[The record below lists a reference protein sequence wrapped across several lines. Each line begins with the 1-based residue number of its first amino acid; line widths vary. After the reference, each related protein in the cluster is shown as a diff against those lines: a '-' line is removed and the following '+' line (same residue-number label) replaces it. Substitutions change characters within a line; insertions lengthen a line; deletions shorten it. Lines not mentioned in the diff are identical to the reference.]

1 MKEMTF
7 IDQIKWIVVSF
18 LIVFPLIFLG
28 GVHVGPLSV
37 RLVVAYGLLGYV
49 LWRGNTDYLP
59 TRGIQLYFI
68 YIAVYLFI
76 NLLNLT
82 AFNAV
87 FVKDLIA
94 VHFVSCI
101 AIYAFPRIFKTES
114 SIRGAYIVIAFG
126 FLLDAFTT
134 FLQYKNS
141 PLGWTIGMAINPTQ
155 MDELS
160 EIQSTLENAEDF
172 RRAIL
177 AGIMGNAVGNG
188 YFIATMLPVMT
199 YAIWDKFKLKTLW
212 SFAMFALIALCI
224 YYIQQRMA
232 LVVAVAYLFAIITLK
247 KTSLVT
253 KILFPAVAIIVIA
266 LYINDIQNYD
276 YSKWG
281 RLVSTE
287 DELRSSTLTVLDS
300 FISNP
305 QRLFIG
311 HNQNITEEDYIIYHT
326 LGHNS
331 FTDTLRLGGIF
342 LFLTYVVLFYYL
354 CKTLVGI
361 ILFSRQ
367 KEDFRTMGMALG
379 CLCYMLYS
387 QTHSTGVQSGS
398 IVYWTLYMLTIQS
411 HRVKCEALEEVAGQE
426 EEDYIEDKAL

>member
-1 MKEMTF
+1 MEEKTF
-7 IDQIKWIVVSF
+7 IDRLKWIVVSF
-18 LIVFPLIFLG
+18 LIVFPLLFLG

-37 RLVVAYGLLGYV
+37 RIIVAYGILGYV
-49 LWRGNTDYLP
+49 LWRGRTDYLP

-68 YIAVYLFI
+68 YVAVYIFV

-101 AIYAFPRIFKTES
+101 AIYAFPRIFKTKA
-114 SIRGAYIVIAFG
+114 SIRGAYVVIAFG

-199 YAIWDKFKLKTLW
+199 YAIWDKFRLKTLW
-212 SFAMFALIALCI
+212 SFAMFVVIAICI
-224 YYIQQRMA
+224 YFIQQRMA
-232 LVVAVAYLFAIITLK
+232 LVVAAAYIFAIITLK
-247 KTSLVT
+247 KTTTVT
-253 KILFPAVAIIVIA
+253 RILFPALSIIIIA

-287 DELRSSTLTVLDS
+287 DNIRSGTLTVLDS

-305 QRLFIG
+305 QDLLIG
-311 HNQNITEEDYIIYHT
+311 HNQNITEEDSIIFHT

-342 LFLTYVVLFYYL
+342 LLVTYIALFYYL
-354 CKTLVGI
+354 CKTLIGI
-361 ILFSRQ
+361 IIFSRRE
-367 KEDFRTMGMALG
+367 EDFRTMGMALG

-398 IVYWTLYMLTIQS
+398 IIYWTLYMLTIQS
-411 HRVKCEALEEVAGQE
+411 HRVKYEALEEIAGQE
-426 EEDYIEDKAL
+426 EEDYIENSTL

>member
-1 MKEMTF
+1 MEEKTF
-7 IDQIKWIVVSF
+7 IDRLKWIVVSF
-18 LIVFPLIFLG
+18 LIVFPLLFLG

-37 RLVVAYGLLGYV
+37 RLIVAYGILGYV
-49 LWRGNTDYLP
+49 LWRGRTDYLP

-68 YIAVYLFI
+68 YVAVYIFV

-199 YAIWDKFKLKTLW
+199 YAIWDKFRLKTLW
-212 SFAMFALIALCI
+212 SFAMFVVIAICI
-224 YYIQQRMA
+224 YFIQQRMA
-232 LVVAVAYLFAIITLK
+232 LVVAAAYIFAIITLK
-247 KTSLVT
+247 KTTTVT
-253 KILFPAVAIIVIA
+253 RILFPAVVIIIIA

-281 RLVSTE
+281 RLANTE
-287 DELRSSTLTVLDS
+287 DELRYSTLSILDKFLS
-300 FISNP
+300 DP
-305 QRLFIG
+305 KQTLLG
-311 HNQNITEEDYIIYHT
+311 YNQINSEEDKTLFFI
-326 LGHNS
+326 LGHNT
-331 FTDTLRLGGIF
+331 FTDSLRLGGIF
-342 LFLTYVVLFYYL
+342 LLMTYIVLFFYL
-354 CKTLVGI
+354 CKTLIEIV
-361 ILFSRQ
+361 LFSRQ
-367 KEDFRTMGMALG
+367 EEDYRTMGMAVG
-379 CLCYMLYS
+379 CLCFMLYS

-398 IVYWTLYMLTIQS
+398 IMFWTLYMLTIQS
-411 HRVKCEALEEVAGQE
+411 HRVKCEALEEKELE
-426 EEDYIEDKAL
+426 ENEQASF

>member
-1 MKEMTF
+1 MKET
-7 IDQIKWIVVSF
+7 IIYDLLKWIGISF
-18 LIVFPLIFLG
+18 LVVFTFMFLG

-37 RLVVAYGLLGYV
+37 RLLVAYGLLGYV
-49 LWRGNTDYLP
+49 LWRGSTDYLP

-68 YIAVYLFI
+68 YIAVYLFV

-82 AFNAV
+82 AFTSV

-94 VHFVSCI
+94 VHFISCI
-101 AIYAFPRIFKTES
+101 AIFAFPRIFKTEA
-114 SIRGAYIVIAFG
+114 SIRGAYIVLAFG

-134 FLQYKNS
+134 FLQYNNS
-141 PLGWTIGMAINPTQ
+141 PLGWTIGMFINPTQ
-155 MDELS
+155 MDELE
-160 EIQSTLENAEDF
+160 EIQSTLDNAEDF

-212 SFAMFALIALCI
+212 SFAMFGIVAVCI

-232 LVVAVAYLFAIITLK
+232 LVVAVAYLIAILTLK
-247 KTSLVT
+247 RTSIVT
-253 KILFPAVAIIVIA
+253 KILFSATAIIIIA
-266 LYINDIQNYD
+266 LYLNDIQNYD
-276 YSKWG
+276 FSKWG
-281 RLVSTE
+281 RLVNTE

-300 FISNP
+300 FIRPP
-305 QRLFIG
+305 QRLLIG

-354 CKTLVGI
+354 CKTLVEI
-361 ILFSRQ
+361 VLFSRQ
-367 KEDFRTMGMALG
+367 HGDFRTMGMALG
-379 CLCYMLYS
+379 CLSYMLYS

-398 IVYWTLYMLTIQS
+398 IMYWTLYMLTIQS
-411 HRVKCEALEEVAGQE
+411 HRVKCEALEEVTGQE
-426 EEDYIEDKAL
+426 EEDYIENTTL